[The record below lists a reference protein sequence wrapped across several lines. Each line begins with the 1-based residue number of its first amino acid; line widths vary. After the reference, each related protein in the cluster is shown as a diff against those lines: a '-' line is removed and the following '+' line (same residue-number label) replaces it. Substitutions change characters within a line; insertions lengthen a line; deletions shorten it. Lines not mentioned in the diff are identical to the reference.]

1 MLLQLAVMLRPAL
14 PFSAEPRGAERSARV
29 YAVLFFGTLVAAIVP
44 TFLPLVY
51 ARPSLTAV
59 VVAVLIGTTIA
70 LEYALRLRVAEA
82 IGDLEFRA

>member
-1 MLLQLAVMLRPAL
+1 VI
-14 PFSAEPRGAERSARV
+14 
-29 YAVLFFGTLVAAIVP
+29 AAIVP

-59 VVAVLIGTTIA
+59 VVAVLIGATIA
-70 LEYALRLRVAEA
+70 LEYTLRLRVAEA